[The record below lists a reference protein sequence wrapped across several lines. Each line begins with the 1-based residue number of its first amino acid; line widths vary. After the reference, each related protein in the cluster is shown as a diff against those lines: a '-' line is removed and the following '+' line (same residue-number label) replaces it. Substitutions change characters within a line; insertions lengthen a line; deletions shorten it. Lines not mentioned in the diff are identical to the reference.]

1 MEGSPQKKDLIVGL
15 RPLHHRDGEGASAA
29 NVAVESSP
37 SLRSPIVQ
45 DSPVFNYLS
54 NLSPIKP
61 IKSAHV
67 VQAFGEFNLPPPAT
81 IFTSPRDVL
90 KRETILRRT
99 MCSESSGPESF
110 SSKHEREGAA
120 IPSCSDG
127 VGRIK
132 VGSLAQQFEMIPC
145 FQKKLSDQD
154 SLQFDTG
161 SPSACIGDFLAHSVD
176 DGSKSDDSPD
186 TCCKQATEQSQIQQS
201 SCVCASLS
209 NDDDAVSI
217 KKVRRLRETMLK
229 VSDDVTYIHSDSA
242 GEQVL
247 LQVATAEDT
256 GTKEIGGL
264 EEENE
269 NVVDEKWTDVLV
281 QDSDALFD
289 PNLSLQS
296 HPSESQQ
303 SENQDHEGANA
314 FSCGASDGKEN
325 AAALDKSQSFTL
337 TNACHNHNANG
348 EQPNGWD
355 CTPQLVPQS
364 LMSVENDNP
373 NGKLGSLE
381 NGPTMDWVAFMGKN
395 QCGIS
400 RRCLDFEAAEACSQN
415 MKSGYTSCSSL
426 SADADAVED
435 AQATGL
441 VSCATL
447 LGGDKCK
454 TFTPN
459 ELVSASHHTSSKL
472 SSSMYGQSLSGII
485 DTSTQKNGSSTMA
498 CPKPS
503 GIGLHLNS
511 IGSTAVK
518 HSPCQIPC
526 RNGHTPIQEN
536 DISSVVSRHP
546 SDGLKCHFQD
556 SDLVEK
562 SNYGSPVSQSIA
574 SGADMNQEEPEF
586 GSADPTFNSLS
597 LNMGMNSEAFG
608 GDLTPVEREIIALD
622 DACIYQEDIDQLS
635 SKKKRKKSANAAE
648 KEGCKRCKCKKSK
661 CLKLYC
667 DCFAA
672 GVYCIDS
679 CTCKE
684 CLNKPECKDMVIS
697 ARQQIESRN
706 PLAFAP
712 RVVHWVVETTGN
724 GSGGEVKET
733 PPSARHKRGC
743 NCKRS
748 RCLKKYCEC
757 YQAGVGCSDS
767 CRCEGCKNMY
777 GQKEGC
783 LQLDYKA
790 AEDVRWKDQAEDDL
804 AAVKTDKNVLHAE
817 RRHPNNPSPVTPSL
831 QCSSH
836 EKTVSELQLS
846 ARNPRSPESELSNH
860 HSDSHRPSA
869 TPGSTSTDRCMFSE
883 EVHGDADT
891 AACKRRP
898 RGLKSNKI
906 DEVSPG
912 WDQLAELCSL
922 TPLSCPQSTVTVIG
936 STDRHPNPGT
946 ESQYKSA
953 LISSRSAGWQ
963 DSPITPVHQM
973 GNKKVVLELDPDAGM
988 HGLMDVET
996 PDILNKTRSPIVVAK
1011 AGSPNQKRVSSPR
1024 VCLSDLARSTSSPGI
1039 RSSRK
1044 FILQSVPSFPSL
1056 TPYCKSKGNEK

>member
-90 KRETILRRT
+90 KRETIFRRY
-99 MCSESSGPESF
+99 
-110 SSKHEREGAA
+110 
-120 IPSCSDG
+120 
-127 VGRIK
+127 
-132 VGSLAQQFEMIPC
+132 
-145 FQKKLSDQD
+145 D

-186 TCCKQATEQSQIQQS
+186 TCCKQATEQSKIQQS

-209 NDDDAVSI
+209 NDDDVVNI

-247 LQVATAEDT
+247 VQVATAEDT
-256 GTKEIGGL
+256 GSKEIGGL

-296 HPSESQQ
+296 HTSESQQ

-325 AAALDKSQSFTL
+325 AVALDKPQSFSL
-337 TNACHNHNANG
+337 TNACHNHNADG
-348 EQPNGWD
+348 EQPNGLD

-373 NGKLGSLE
+373 NGKLGILE

-400 RRCLDFEAAEACSQN
+400 RRCLDFEAAEACTQN
-415 MKSGYTSCSSL
+415 MKSGFTSCPSL

-435 AQATGL
+435 VQATGL
-441 VSCATL
+441 VSCAAL

-485 DTSTQKNGSSTMA
+485 DTSTQKNGNSTMA

-526 RNGHTPIQEN
+526 RNGHTHIQEN

-562 SNYGSPVSQSIA
+562 SNYGSPVSLSIT

-608 GDLTPVEREIIALD
+608 GDLTPVERETTALD

-635 SKKKRKKSANAAE
+635 SKKKRHIFSLNDFYFI
-648 KEGCKRCKCKKSK
+648 
-661 CLKLYC
+661 LYC

-706 PLAFAP
+706 PIAFAP

-817 RRHPNNPSPVTPSL
+817 RRHPNNPSPVTPLL

-836 EKTVSELQLS
+836 ERTVSELQHS
-846 ARNPRSPESELSNH
+846 ARKPLSPESELSNH

-869 TPGSTSTDRCMFSE
+869 TPGSTSTERCMFSE
-883 EVHGDADT
+883 EAHGDADT
-891 AACKRRP
+891 AGCKRRS
-898 RGLKSNKI
+898 RGLKSNKV

-912 WDQLAELCSL
+912 WEQLAELCSL

-996 PDILNKTRSPIVVAK
+996 PDILNKTRSPIMVAK

-1024 VCLSDLARSTSSPGI
+1024 ICLSDLARSTTSPGI

>member
-15 RPLHHRDGEGASAA
+15 RPLHQRDGESVSAA
-29 NVAVESSP
+29 DVAVESSP

-45 DSPVFNYLS
+45 DSPVFNYIS

-61 IKSAHV
+61 MKSIHV
-67 VQAFGEFNLPPPAT
+67 VQAFGEFNLPPPTT

-99 MCSESSGPESF
+99 VCSGLSGSENF
-110 SSKHEREGAA
+110 SYKHEREGST

-145 FQKKLSDQD
+145 FQKKLNDQE
-154 SLQFDTG
+154 SMQFDAG
-161 SPSACIGDFLAHSVD
+161 SPSACVGDFLAHSVD
-176 DGSKSDDSPD
+176 DGSRNDDSPD
-186 TCCKQATEQSQIQQS
+186 TCSKQATEQSQMQQS
-201 SCVCASLS
+201 SCGLASLS
-209 NDDDAVSI
+209 NDVHEVNAKQVE
-217 KKVRRLRETMLK
+217 RLSEDTLG
-229 VSDDVTYIHSDSA
+229 VSDDVTYCHSDGA
-242 GEQVL
+242 AEQVL
-247 LQVATAEDT
+247 LQDAMAEDT
-256 GTKEIGGL
+256 DSKEIDAL
-264 EEENE
+264 EEEND
-269 NVVDEKWTDVLV
+269 NMMDEKWTDVLV

-289 PNLSLQS
+289 P
-296 HPSESQQ
+296 SQP

-314 FSCGASDGKEN
+314 FPSGASED
-325 AAALDKSQSFTL
+325 
-337 TNACHNHNANG
+337 G
-348 EQPNGWD
+348 EQQNSWD

-364 LMSVENDNP
+364 LIVIENDNP
-373 NGKLGSLE
+373 DGKLGSLE
-381 NGPTMDWVAFMGKN
+381 NGTNMDWVAFMSKN

-400 RRCLDFEAAEACSQN
+400 RRCLDFEAAETCTQG
-415 MKSGYTSCSSL
+415 MKSSYTSCTSL
-426 SADADAVED
+426 NADSDAVED
-435 AQATGL
+435 VQATSLGSGAAL
-441 VSCATL
+441 SC
-447 LGGDKCK
+447 GD
-454 TFTPN
+454 TDENFTPN
-459 ELVSASHHTSSKL
+459 KLVRSSHHTSSNL
-472 SSSMYGQSLSGII
+472 SCSVYDQPLPGIT
-485 DTSTQKNGSSTMA
+485 DASTQKNGSSGVA

-511 IGSTAVK
+511 IGSTTAK
-518 HSPCQIPC
+518 HSPCQLPC
-526 RNGHTPIQEN
+526 RSGHTHLQEK
-536 DISSVVSRHP
+536 DKASGGGRHP
-546 SDGLKCHFQD
+546 SNGLKCHFQD
-556 SDLVEK
+556 VDLGEK
-562 SNYGSPVSQSIA
+562 SNYGSPVSQSLA
-574 SGADMNQEEPEF
+574 SGTDVNQEEPEI
-586 GSADPTFNSLS
+586 ATAEPAFNSLS
-597 LNMGMNSEAFG
+597 LNVGTNSGDLG
-608 GDLTPVEREIIALD
+608 GDLTSVERETTSLD

-635 SKKKRKKSANAAE
+635 SKKKRKKSSSSGE

-783 LQLDYKA
+783 LQLDYKS
-790 AEDVRWKDQAEDDL
+790 AEDVRWKDQTEDDL
-804 AAVKTDKNVLHAE
+804 AVVKTDKNALHAE
-817 RRHPNNPSPVTPSL
+817 RRHPNNPSPVTPL
-831 QCSSH
+831 FQCSSH
-836 EKTVSELQLS
+836 ERTVSELQNS
-846 ARNPRSPESELSNH
+846 ARKTLSPESESSNH
-860 HSDSHRPSA
+860 HSDFHRSSA
-869 TPGSTSTDRCMFSE
+869 TPVSTSTDRCMLSE
-883 EVHGDADT
+883 EARGFTDS
-891 AACKRRP
+891 AACKRRL
-898 RGLKSNKI
+898 RDLKSNKV
-906 DEVSPG
+906 DELSPG

-946 ESQYKSA
+946 ECQYKSA
-953 LISSRSAGWQ
+953 LSSSHAVGWK

-973 GNKKVVLELDPDAGM
+973 GNKKVVLELDSDGGM
-988 HGLMDVET
+988 HDLMDVDT
-996 PDILNKTRSPIVVAK
+996 PDILNKTRSPIMVAK

-1024 VCLSDLARSTSSPGI
+1024 ICLSDLARSTSSPGI

-1056 TPYCKSKGNEK
+1056 TPYSKSKGTGK